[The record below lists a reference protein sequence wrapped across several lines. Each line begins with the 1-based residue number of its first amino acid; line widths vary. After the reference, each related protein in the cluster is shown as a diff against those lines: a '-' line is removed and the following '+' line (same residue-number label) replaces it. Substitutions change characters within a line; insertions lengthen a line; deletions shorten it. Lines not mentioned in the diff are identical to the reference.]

1 MQLCNVR
8 ALSQLAVVGQTPA
21 ARNVAYNAICFFYK
35 VVQGLDPEHVRLNG
49 ARIVLC
55 QHLVERGRDVH
66 CVRVQTTLL
75 VNDDAPRGNAMLEFR
90 FPANDALSSDHL
102 DPPPTCSLHTT

>member
-1 MQLCNVR
+1 
-8 ALSQLAVVGQTPA
+8 
-21 ARNVAYNAICFFYK
+21 VAYNAICFFYK
-35 VVQGLDPEHVRLNG
+35 VVQGLDPEHMRLNR

-90 FPANDALSSDHL
+90 FPANDALSSESPR
-102 DPPPTCSLHTT
+102 PPPAWYLVPTT